1 MEKYIAVVS
10 VADKAVTKYQD
21 FSSQLAAN
29 DHVSTH
35 GGFVAESPG
44 DQSQYWIAQ
53 DDNTLTYDTST
64 ANADAVEGKKLN
76 LRSLRLPLIIE
87 ADHKINTLE
96 DAGSD
101 ASAWKTYRQKLRDIT
116 KDDDLDNPTW
126 PTKPS

>member
-87 ADHKINTLE
+87 ADHKIHTLE

>member
-10 VADKAVTKYQD
+10 VADKSVTKYQD

-29 DHVSTH
+29 DHAATY
-35 GGFVAESPG
+35 GGFVAEKPG
-44 DQSQYWIAQ
+44 EQVQFWIAE
-53 DDNTLTYDTST
+53 DNKLTYDTSK
-64 ANADAVEGKKLN
+64 ANAAVIENKKIG
-76 LRSLRLPLIIE
+76 LRAKRHPLIIE

-96 DAGSD
+96 DAGSN

-126 PTKPS
+126 PDKPS

>member
-1 MEKYIAVVS
+1 MEKYIAVVT
-10 VADKAVTKYQD
+10 VVDKAVTKYQD
-21 FSSQLAAN
+21 YASESDAN
-29 DHVSTH
+29 AHVSTH

-44 DQSQYWIAQ
+44 DQSQYWIAE
-53 DDNTLTYDTST
+53 DNKLTYDTST

-76 LRSLRLPLIIE
+76 LRSLRFPLIIE

-126 PTKPS
+126 PDKPS

>member
-1 MEKYIAVVS
+1 MEKYIAVVTVVNKS
-10 VADKAVTKYQD
+10 VTKYQD
-21 FSSQLAAN
+21 YTSESDAN
-29 DHVSTH
+29 AHVSTH
-35 GGFVAESPG
+35 GGFVAEKPG

-53 DDNTLTYDTST
+53 DNKLTYDTST
-64 ANADAVEGKKLN
+64 SNADSVEGKKLN
-76 LRSLRLPLIIE
+76 LRSLRSPLIIE

-96 DAGSD
+96 DANSD

>member
-10 VADKAVTKYQD
+10 VADKSVTKYQD

-29 DHVSTH
+29 DHAATY
-35 GGFVAESPG
+35 GGFVAEKPG
-44 DQSQYWIAQ
+44 EQVQFWIAE
-53 DDNTLTYDTST
+53 DNKLTYDTSK
-64 ANADAVEGKKLN
+64 ANAAVIENKKIG
-76 LRSLRLPLIIE
+76 LRSLRFPLILE

-96 DAGSD
+96 DAGSN

-126 PTKPS
+126 PDKPS

>member
-1 MEKYIAVVS
+1 MEKYIAVVT
-10 VADKAVTKYQD
+10 VVDKAVTKYQD
-21 FSSQLAAN
+21 YASESDAN
-29 DHVSTH
+29 SHVSTH

-44 DQSQYWIAQ
+44 DQSQYWIAE
-53 DDNTLTYDTST
+53 DNKLTYDTSA
-64 ANADAVEGKKLN
+64 ANAAAVEGKKLN
-76 LRSLRLPLIIE
+76 LRSLRFPLIIE

>member
-1 MEKYIAVVS
+1 MEKYIAIVTVVNKS
-10 VADKAVTKYQD
+10 VTKYQD
-21 FSSQLAAN
+21 YASESDAN
-29 DHVSTH
+29 AHVSTH

-53 DDNTLTYDTST
+53 DNKLTYDTST
-64 ANADAVEGKKLN
+64 ANADVVEGKKLN
-76 LRSLRLPLIIE
+76 LRSLRSPLIIE

-116 KDDDLDNPTW
+116 KDADLDNPTW

>member
-1 MEKYIAVVS
+1 MEKYIAVVT
-10 VADKAVTKYQD
+10 VVDKAVTKYQD
-21 FSSQLAAN
+21 YASESDAN
-29 DHVSTH
+29 AHVSTH

-44 DQSQYWIAQ
+44 DQSQYWIAE
-53 DDNTLTYDTST
+53 DNKLTYDTST

-76 LRSLRLPLIIE
+76 LRSLRFPLIIE
-87 ADHKINTLE
+87 ADHTINTLE

-101 ASAWKTYRQKLRDIT
+101 TSAWKTYRQKLRDIT

>member
-10 VADKAVTKYQD
+10 VADKSVTKYQD

-29 DHVSTH
+29 DHAATY
-35 GGFVAESPG
+35 GGFVAEKPG
-44 DQSQYWIAQ
+44 EQVQFWIAE
-53 DDNTLTYDTST
+53 DNKLTYDTSK
-64 ANADAVEGKKLN
+64 ANAAVIQNKKIG
-76 LRSLRLPLIIE
+76 LRAKRHPLIIE

-96 DAGSD
+96 AAGSN

-126 PTKPS
+126 PDKPS